1 MVGQYWTRCRKKRGG
16 KTRQLNPQGKLLWLH
31 RTYLKS
37 PTGSRP
43 RLVLVHPIYDDGCVL
58 NVSLVLLFRTQL
70 LVPTL
75 QRMRAAMKIIL

>member
-1 MVGQYWTRCRKKRGG
+1 MVRQYWTHGKKKRGG

-31 RTYLKS
+31 RTDLKS
-37 PTGSRP
+37 PIGSGP
-43 RLVLVHPIYDDGCVL
+43 LFWLVHPRHDDGCVL

-75 QRMRAAMKIIL
+75 KRIRAAMKIVL